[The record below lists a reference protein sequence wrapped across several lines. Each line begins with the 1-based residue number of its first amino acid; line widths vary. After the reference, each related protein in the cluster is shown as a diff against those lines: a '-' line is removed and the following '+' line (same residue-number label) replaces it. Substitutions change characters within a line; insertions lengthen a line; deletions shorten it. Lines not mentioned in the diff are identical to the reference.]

1 VNHLNSG
8 DGPFKGAKEMR
19 LTLSKREESEL
30 FQMLES
36 VPLFSGLGKG
46 TIKMLASEFKE
57 RKYKPDEVIE
67 SEGDMGIAFYLITEG
82 AVEVRKG
89 NITLAK
95 LGRGQFFGE
104 MALLDR
110 QPRSATVVASEPTKC
125 LLLTSWSWNALV
137 KTEPKFALELL
148 KELARRLRETDRAL
162 SE

>member
-1 VNHLNSG
+1 M
-8 DGPFKGAKEMR
+8 K
-19 LTLSKREESEL
+19 LTLGRREESEL
-30 FQMLES
+30 FQMLED

-46 TIKMLASEFKE
+46 TIRMLASEFKE
-57 RKYKPDEVIE
+57 RKYQPGEVIE
-67 SEGDMGIAFYLITEG
+67 SEGDMAIAFYLITEG

-89 NITLAK
+89 KTTLAK

-110 QPRSATVVASEPTKC
+110 QPRSATVVAIESTKC

-137 KTEPKFALELL
+137 KTEPKLAVELL
-148 KELARRLRETDRAL
+148 KELARRLRETNRAL